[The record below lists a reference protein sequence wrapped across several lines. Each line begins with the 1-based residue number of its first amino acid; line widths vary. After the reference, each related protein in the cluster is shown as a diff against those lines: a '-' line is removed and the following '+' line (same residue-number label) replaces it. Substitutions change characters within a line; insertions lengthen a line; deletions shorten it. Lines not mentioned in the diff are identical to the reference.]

1 MGPTLAGSLVAPGK
15 AVNRSMDEVTA
26 ESHFRECKGHKGQ
39 HGDSPRDPA
48 LRGAC
53 R

>member
-15 AVNRSMDEVTA
+15 AVNRSMDKVTA
-26 ESHFRECKGHKGQ
+26 ENHFRECKGQ